1 MKKKIVISIV
11 LLILIF
17 SLFVLSKNSNRKSII
32 YTSQE
37 TELEESY
44 NWAFKNQ
51 ITSKKSLE
59 EANLD

>member
-17 SLFVLSKNSNRKSII
+17 SLFVLSKNSKKKSII